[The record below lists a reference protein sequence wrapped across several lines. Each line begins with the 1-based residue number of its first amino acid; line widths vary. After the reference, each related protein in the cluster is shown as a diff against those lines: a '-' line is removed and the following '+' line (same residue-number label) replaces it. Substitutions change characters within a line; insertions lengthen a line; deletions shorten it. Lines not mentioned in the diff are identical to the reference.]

1 MDVMI
6 RIGILVPFTMLII
19 KRTLAGEL
27 IGIGMKLLKSY
38 CLMLPFLLKTGEN
51 TNKTE
56 DLP

>member
-27 IGIGMKLLKSY
+27 IGIGTVQSRRLASSVELH
-38 CLMLPFLLKTGEN
+38 E
-51 TNKTE
+51 
-56 DLP
+56 